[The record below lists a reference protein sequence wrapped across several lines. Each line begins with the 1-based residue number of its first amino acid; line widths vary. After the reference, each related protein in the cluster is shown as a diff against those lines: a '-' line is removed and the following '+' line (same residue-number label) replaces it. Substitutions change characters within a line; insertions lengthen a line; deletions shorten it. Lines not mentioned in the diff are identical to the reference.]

1 MGEGQD
7 LIRRVSQE
15 GGEGKQ
21 HSFIM
26 MNLFYF
32 ALSMFITRELW
43 NDFLHYF
50 EYILK
55 KNNKKGPSAIPT
67 GISFICLK
75 MIQRSEM
82 VISITDTEWASTEQL
97 PPLSITIY
105 ISIC

>member
-15 GGEGKQ
+15 GEEGKQ

-55 KNNKKGPSAIPT
+55 K
-67 GISFICLK
+67 
-75 MIQRSEM
+75 
-82 VISITDTEWASTEQL
+82 ITKRGL
-97 PPLSITIY
+97 VPFPLGFLLFV
-105 ISIC
+105 